1 VGDKLRFEQRDFT
14 VVGQFTA
21 SGSAFESEIW
31 GDANVLMPA
40 LNRTGY
46 YQTFV
51 FRMKDPAQF
60 AKIKQELETDPR
72 LQVDVK
78 HEREFYA
85 AQSEMFT
92 NMITAVGTFIT
103 IIMAIGALFG
113 AANTMYATIGA
124 RTREIATLLVLGF
137 TPFAV
142 MLSFMI
148 ESVFLALIGGVV
160 GCILSLPMNGITSST
175 TNFQS
180 FSEMAFQFKIT
191 PPIMAQALV
200 FSALLGVIGG
210 FFPALKAARQSL
222 SRSLRA

>member
-1 VGDKLRFEQRDFT
+1 
-14 VVGQFTA
+14 
-21 SGSAFESEIW
+21 
-31 GDANVLMPA
+31 
-40 LNRTGY
+40 
-46 YQTFV
+46 
-51 FRMKDPAQF
+51 
-60 AKIKQELETDPR
+60 
-72 LQVDVK
+72 
-78 HEREFYA
+78 
-85 AQSEMFT
+85 
-92 NMITAVGTFIT
+92 
-103 IIMAIGALFG
+103 
-113 AANTMYATIGA
+113 
-124 RTREIATLLVLGF
+124 
-137 TPFAV
+137 